1 MSPSGGRGTQGCI
14 SLRYSIETDNS
25 PVGAHGQLRPA
36 KRVKVATACENCKTR
51 KVGCDGSH
59 PCHRCIQD
67 QRTCTYAQKEAR
79 SALTRARMT
88 ELEDRISAYERI
100 WNAVLEEYPIQQAY
114 DDAVGYGMSLAID
127 KARMLR
133 LPKSQS
139 HVNHSYRLPTTIS
152 PPSPDFSFNRTE
164 PRTSAIRLS
173 SPTALISLPPTR
185 MPSIEPESEP
195 LQSTSDEVEGSYEWK
210 EAAKQVP
217 GQANLQSDAGMA
229 SLTYSGKGASYLGL
243 SSGAT
248 FLNAIRRLSPQAV
261 AELSPNGAFI
271 TSGSLVMGGCSNAL
285 QGLNPNP
292 AEQQVVLP
300 SAVKTKSLV
309 ESYFRY
315 FHPLTPLVHEPTIR
329 AQISGAVPIVK
340 PGSDVLM
347 YMIFAM
353 GALDLAHSEEDD
365 DGHEY
370 YETARQSM
378 DREIL
383 EGGTLPLVQGLA
395 IMANYLQRNNRPNA
409 GYLCLGMA
417 IRMATALG
425 LHTPAAGKKCS
436 ALEKEMRIRVWWSLV
451 ALEAGCAV
459 TFGRPHSVG
468 PFQLAAIPLP
478 LNVDDEYLTVST
490 TVQPKSCDRP
500 TLYTALIVQAEL
512 AKVTC
517 GIHDRILQS
526 HPAPTVEQVKRYNE
540 RVVSVLQAR
549 SNILQVEQNGPYQ
562 LARRIQIWRTNDFR
576 AVLHR
581 PILLAAAWDTSHRKI
596 LLPGVREAIEA
607 CRVLALENL
616 EDIGSFV
623 STQPNHQR
631 GTEWYTLYFAFQ
643 ASLTLLLSIVWEPHH
658 TNATQ
663 WRSVLTSTA
672 LWFRQIQSMKRL
684 ALAYASV
691 LESVVGKL
699 PPLEVIDALIRAVGD
714 TSSSSQSNLGIM
726 PNPVTDQGS
735 ADILDFER
743 YWMELWDNDTS
754 TSNLGWSVDDNTQNG
769 WQF

>member
-1 MSPSGGRGTQGCI
+1 
-14 SLRYSIETDNS
+14 
-25 PVGAHGQLRPA
+25 
-36 KRVKVATACENCKTR
+36 
-51 KVGCDGSH
+51 
-59 PCHRCIQD
+59 
-67 QRTCTYAQKEAR
+67 
-79 SALTRARMT
+79 MT
-88 ELEDRISAYERI
+88 ELEDRILAYERI
-100 WNAVLEEYPIQQAY
+100 WNAVLQEYPIQQAY
-114 DDAVGYGMSLAID
+114 NDAVEYGMSFAIN
-127 KARMLR
+127 KAKLSR
-133 LPKSQS
+133 LPKIPP
-139 HVNHSYRLPTTIS
+139 HVDHSYTLPSTIA
-152 PPSPDFSFNRTE
+152 PPSTDFTFNRTE
-164 PRTSAIRLS
+164 PRTSAVRFS
-173 SPTALISLPPTR
+173 SPIGSISSPPTR
-185 MPSIEPESEP
+185 MPSVELESGP
-195 LQSTSDEVEGSYEWK
+195 PQSTSDEVDDGYEWQD
-210 EAAKQVP
+210 EAKQVP
-217 GQANLQSDAGMA
+217 GRANLQADAGMA
-229 SLTYSGKGASYLGL
+229 SLTSSGKGASYLGL

-261 AELSPNGAFI
+261 ADLSPNGAFI
-271 TSGSLVMGGCSNAL
+271 TSGSLVMGGGWNAL
-285 QGLNPNP
+285 QEWNPNP
-292 AEQQVVLP
+292 AEKQVVLP
-300 SAVKTKSLV
+300 SAVATKPLV

-329 AQISGAVPIVK
+329 AQISGAVPLVK

-353 GALDLAHSEEDD
+353 GALDLAQSEEDD
-365 DGHEY
+365 DGHGY
-370 YETARQSM
+370 YEIARQSM

-425 LHTPAAGKKCS
+425 LHTPTTGKKCS

-468 PFQLAAIPLP
+468 PLQLAAIPLP

-490 TVQPKSCDRP
+490 TVQPKPCDHP
-500 TLYTALIVQAEL
+500 TLYTALIVQAKL

-526 HPAPTVEQVKRYNE
+526 HPAPTVEQLKRYDE
-540 RVVSVLQAR
+540 RVVSVLQAQ
-549 SNILQVEQNGPYQ
+549 SNISQVEQNDPYQ
-562 LARRIQIWRTNDFR
+562 LARKVQLWRIKDFR

-607 CRVLALENL
+607 CRVLAMENL
-616 EDIGSFV
+616 EDIGNFV
-623 STQPNHQR
+623 SAQQSHQR
-631 GTEWYTLYFAFQ
+631 GSEWYTLYFAFQ

-658 TNATQ
+658 TNAAQ
-663 WRSVLTSTA
+663 WRSALTSTA

-691 LESVVGKL
+691 LESVVGIF
-699 PPLEVIDALIRAVGD
+699 PSPGVVDALIRAVED

-726 PNPVTDQGS
+726 SNPITDHGG

-754 TSNLGWSVDDNTQNG
+754 TSNLRWSVDDNMQNG